1 MATAPATDFSMID
14 LINNNIKM
22 SMSADSLES
31 ALTQFGKTATPG
43 AHFASNTGN
52 LVSSTLP
59 SSTEGTGFD
68 EWLAADL
75 QFGSL
80 SGDETSSLAGSS
92 PFSSSIEDSPLLGFD
107 SLTGGNS
114 PSTLPVNLGPSLFE
128 MPFATTVPTALTLND
143 LMPTPPASPLKL
155 TAAAV
160 RQAAAAL
167 NIPWSKDLEKALL
180 SQATATT
187 TSATES
193 IDAVAKVATSP
204 VILPLSSVPA
214 MVIPKT
220 EQDDIATTTTVTT
233 PAPTPSLTP
242 IAPAFTPIAPATT
255 PSITSTMAAAVVS
268 SLTMN
273 TAASISAMTPA
284 TAATG
289 TSTTVPVQP
298 QRARKGSKRA
308 MQMTPEDEANEIV
321 LKRAKNTD
329 AARRSRLK
337 KLVRLETLECR
348 VTDLESTNTQLTMQ
362 VAVLSSEKNGLMA
375 KEAEQAS
382 RIAQLEAKLAE
393 AHRALTS
400 RA

>member
-22 SMSADSLES
+22 SLSADSLES
-31 ALTQFGKTATPG
+31 ALTQLGKTATPG
-43 AHFASNTGN
+43 AHFAANTGD

-92 PFSSSIEDSPLLGFD
+92 PFSSSLEDSPLLGFD
-107 SLTGGNS
+107 SLTGAS
-114 PSTLPVNLGPSLFE
+114 ALPVNLGPSLFE
-128 MPFATTVPTALTLND
+128 MPFATVPTDLTSND

-167 NIPWSKDLEKALL
+167 NIPWSMDLEKALL
-180 SQATATT
+180 SQASPAVAGPQTTETT
-187 TSATES
+187 TT
-193 IDAVAKVATSP
+193 VASP
-204 VILPLSSVPA
+204 VLPLPSVPA
-214 MVIPKT
+214 LVIPKT
-220 EQDDIATTTTVTT
+220 EQDDITTTIT
-233 PAPTPSLTP
+233 PTPSVTP

-273 TAASISAMTPA
+273 TATTISATPA
-284 TAATG
+284 T
-289 TSTTVPVQP
+289 P
-298 QRARKGSKRA
+298 RARKGSKRA
-308 MQMTPEDEANEIV
+308 IPLTPEEEANEV
-321 LKRAKNTD
+321 VVKRAKNTD

-337 KLVRLETLECR
+337 KLVRLETLENR
-348 VTDLESTNTQLTMQ
+348 VTELESTNTQLTMQ

>member
-14 LINNNIKM
+14 MINNNIKM
-22 SMSADSLES
+22 SLSADSLES
-31 ALTQFGKTATPG
+31 ALTQLSKTATPG
-43 AHFASNTGN
+43 AQFAGNTGN
-52 LVSSTLP
+52 LVPSTLP

-92 PFSSSIEDSPLLGFD
+92 PFSSSLEDSPLLGFD
-107 SLTGGNS
+107 SLTGAS
-114 PSTLPVNLGPSLFE
+114 ALPVNQGPSLFE
-128 MPFATTVPTALTLND
+128 MPFATVSTND

-167 NIPWSKDLEKALL
+167 NIPWSKDLEKAVLAQA
-180 SQATATT
+180 STVGADATARTT
-187 TSATES
+187 EESTAAAAT
-193 IDAVAKVATSP
+193 
-204 VILPLSSVPA
+204 LPLSSAPA
-214 MVIPKT
+214 LVIPKT
-220 EQDDIATTTTVTT
+220 EQDEITTSIST
-233 PAPTPSLTP
+233 PVTP
-242 IAPAFTPIAPATT
+242 IAPVFTPIAPATT
-255 PSITSTMAAAVVS
+255 PSINSTMAAAAV
-268 SLTMN
+268 
-273 TAASISAMTPA
+273 TAASAS
-284 TAATG
+284 
-289 TSTTVPVQP
+289 TVPSP
-298 QRARKGSKRA
+298 APRARKGSKRA
-308 MQMTPEDEANEIV
+308 VPLTPEEEANEII

-337 KLVRLETLECR
+337 KLLRLETLENR
-348 VTDLESTNTQLTMQ
+348 VSELESTNTQLTMQ
-362 VAVLSSEKNGLMA
+362 VAVLTSEKNGLMA